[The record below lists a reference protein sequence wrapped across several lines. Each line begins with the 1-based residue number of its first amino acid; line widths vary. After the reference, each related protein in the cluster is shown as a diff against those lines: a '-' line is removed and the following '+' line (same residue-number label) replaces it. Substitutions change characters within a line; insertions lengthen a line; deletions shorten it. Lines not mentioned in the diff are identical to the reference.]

1 MMYLKMRQMIAKI
14 LTGRVAALLLLAGIL
29 LIGCAHGPKTR
40 LPVCPPPSVP
50 AIEDLELMR
59 VAGDFEKYPAFMLW
73 VSEIERYCSALRSI

>member
-1 MMYLKMRQMIAKI
+1 MYLKMRQMIAKI
-14 LTGRVAALLLLAGIL
+14 LTGRVAALLLAAGIL
-29 LIGCAHGPKTR
+29 LIGCAHGPRTR